1 MQGKEHKIKTLETL
15 HAHSLL
21 CELEYN
27 TSVGFFTPMQNKLK
41 WFEGDTYGSLSIK
54 ESHFL
59 NPHTCWVVC
68 LSQWSDSNWELNSQ
82 GLPDVTMDNS
92 WIPWRVR
99 CKASVLHWLGKDT
112 SCISFLPVEPFS
124 HRGLLSSLRIF
135 TLTSLSQRTG
145 SDKVAAWISSLRNGE
160 GSCSAGWM
168 ETSLKAW
175 PEIVGDRKKNQ
186 PVKSSSICSLC
197 CVSEVGGLWGFET
210 CSMKCTPKP
219 VKVGFFLCLPQYIYS
234 HFPFYLSLLD
244 IYLKL
249 DALNSFKPT

>member
-82 GLPDVTMDNS
+82 GLPDATMDNS

-112 SCISFLPVEPFS
+112 SWISFLPVEPFS
-124 HRGLLSSLRIF
+124 HRGLLSNLGIF

-175 PEIVGDRKKNQ
+175 PEIVGDRKKIS
-186 PVKSSSICSLC
+186 PWRAPPSAAYVVLVKWEAFG
-197 CVSEVGGLWGFET
+197 V
-210 CSMKCTPKP
+210 
-219 VKVGFFLCLPQYIYS
+219 
-234 HFPFYLSLLD
+234 
-244 IYLKL
+244 LKL
-249 DALNSFKPT
+249 VPWNVHPNLSRWVFFFASLNTYILISLSI